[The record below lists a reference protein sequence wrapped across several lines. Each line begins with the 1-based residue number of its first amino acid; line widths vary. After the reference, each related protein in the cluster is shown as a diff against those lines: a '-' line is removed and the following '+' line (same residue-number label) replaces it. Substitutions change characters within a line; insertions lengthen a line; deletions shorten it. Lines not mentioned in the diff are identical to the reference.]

1 MKTGVAFAL
10 AAGLLLAACNYQD
23 GGGAIPQAWIDQPLE
38 GSQFLLGDTIPIQW
52 HASGDRGLRRVEV
65 HANGEV
71 LDVVDAL
78 EGDLDPDLVLA
89 QGELDWTP
97 AEAGE
102 YLIQVLP
109 TGPDDA
115 EGAAAENRVQ
125 VFAEGG
131 TVAGMV
137 AKDLNLDGDSDDE
150 GEGPLE
156 GATVVVVYCGDKRS
170 VSTTAGGSFEFTDL
184 PLGSC
189 VLDAYKDGWF
199 FAGTFPAGLDFPIHF
214 SPDPE
219 APIAFTVYLSQ
230 EATPTPTASPTATP
244 TATRIAL
251 VTTAPPVLPPET
263 KIPTLPAPDNQ
274 PPPAPAIISPKD
286 SVVLGCLTDI
296 VLLWHAVED
305 ASGIDTYDVALAIS
319 YNNGASWSGVGDFA
333 LEFTTIQINDQTDCG
348 NLYRWRVRARDNA
361 GNTGPWSAWERFGIG
376 ID

>member
-1 MKTGVAFAL
+1 MMKTRGYLAIAL
-10 AAGLLLAACNYQD
+10 ALVLGACNYSAGGD
-23 GGGAIPQAWIDQPLE
+23 GSSPPQAWIDQPLE
-38 GSQFLLGDTIPIQW
+38 GSQFLIGDQVPIQW
-52 HASGDRGLRRVEV
+52 HASGEDGLRRVEV
-65 HANGEV
+65 RVNGEI
-71 LDVVDAL
+71 LDTADAL
-78 EGDLDPDLVLA
+78 DGDLDPDLVLV
-89 QGELDWTP
+89 QGQIDWSP

-125 VFAEGG
+125 VFEEGG

-170 VSTTAGGSFEFTDL
+170 MVTTAGGTFEITDL
-184 PLGSC
+184 PLGFC

-214 SPDPE
+214 SPNPQ

-230 EATPTPTASPTATP
+230 EATPTPEP
-244 TATRIAL
+244 TATRTPPPFIPT
-251 VTTAPPVLPPET
+251 VPPVIATP
-263 KIPTLPAPDNQ
+263 KIPTLPAPDTQ
-274 PPPAPAIISPKD
+274 DPPIPTIISPKD
-286 SVVLGCLTDI
+286 NVMLGCLEDI
-296 VLLWHAVED
+296 VLRWKPVSD
-305 ASGIDTYDVALAIS
+305 ASGIDVYEVELYVSHD
-319 YNNGASWSGVGDFA
+319 NGGSWQGAGSWSLDQ
-333 LEFTTIQINDQTDCG
+333 FTNLDVSGQTDCG
-348 NLYRWRVRARDNA
+348 LAYLWKVRARDNA
-361 GNTGPWSAWERFGIG
+361 GNAGGWGMTTFAIG

>member
-1 MKTGVAFAL
+1 MKKRACLAMAL
-10 AAGLLLAACNYQD
+10 AFLLGACNYPAGGD
-23 GGGAIPQAWIDQPLE
+23 GVNPPQAWIDQPLE
-38 GSQFLLGDTIPIQW
+38 GSRFLLGDSIPIQW
-52 HASGDRGLRRVEV
+52 HASGEDGLRLVEV
-65 HANGEV
+65 RVNGEIA
-71 LDVVDAL
+71 DTADAL
-78 EGDLDPDLVLA
+78 DGDFDPHALLVEGQV
-89 QGELDWTP
+89 DWSP

-125 VFAEGG
+125 VFEEGG

-170 VSTTAGGSFEFTDL
+170 MVTTAGGTFEITDL
-184 PLGSC
+184 PLGFC

-214 SPDPE
+214 SPNPQ

-230 EATPTPTASPTATP
+230 EATPTPEP
-244 TATRIAL
+244 TATRTPPPFIPT
-251 VTTAPPVLPPET
+251 VPPVIATP
-263 KIPTLPAPDNQ
+263 KIPTLPAPDTQ
-274 PPPAPAIISPKD
+274 DPPIPTIISPKD
-286 SVVLGCLTDI
+286 NVMLSCLEDI
-296 VLLWHAVED
+296 VLRWKPVSD
-305 ASGIDTYDVALAIS
+305 ASGIDVYEVELYVSHD
-319 YNNGASWSGVGDFA
+319 NGGSWQGAGSWSLDQ
-333 LEFTTIQINDQTDCG
+333 FTNLDVSGQTDCG
-348 NLYRWRVRARDNA
+348 LAYLWKVRARDNA
-361 GNTGPWSAWERFGIG
+361 GNTGGWGMTTFAIG

>member
-1 MKTGVAFAL
+1 MKTRLALAL
-10 AAGLLLAACNYQD
+10 AAGLLLAACNYGQGGD
-23 GGGAIPQAWIDQPLE
+23 GGQAAPQAWIDQPLE
-38 GSQFLLGDTIPIQW
+38 GSRFLLGDSIPILW
-52 HASGDRGLRRVEV
+52 HASGEDGLRLVEV
-65 HANGEV
+65 RVNGEIV
-71 LDVVDAL
+71 DTADAL
-78 EGDLDPDLVLA
+78 DGDFDPHALLVEGQV
-89 QGELDWTP
+89 DWSP
-97 AEAGE
+97 PEAGE

-170 VSTTAGGSFEFTDL
+170 MVTNAGGTFEFSDL

-219 APIAFTVYLSQ
+219 APIAFTVLLSQ
-230 EATPTPTASPTATP
+230 EATPTPEP
-244 TATRIAL
+244 TATRTPRPFIPT
-251 VTTAPPVLPPET
+251 VPPVIVTP
-263 KIPTLPAPDNQ
+263 KIPTKPAPDTQ
-274 PPPAPAIISPKD
+274 DPPIPTIIGPKD
-286 SVVLGCLTDI
+286 DVMLACLDDVI
-296 VLLWHAVED
+296 LRWNPVSD
-305 ASGIDTYDVALAIS
+305 ASGIDVYQVELYVSHD
-319 YNNGASWSGVGDFA
+319 NGGSWQGAGSWSLDQ
-333 LEFTTIQINDQTDCG
+333 FTNLDVSGQTDCG
-348 NLYRWRVRARDNA
+348 LMYLWKVRARDNA
-361 GNTGPWSAWERFGIG
+361 GNIGGWQMTTFRIG